1 MTAVRWGLPTFG
13 FPSFIALTT
22 STLVSTVESVGDYY
36 ACARLAGA
44 PVPPAHAINRGTI
57 AAVGG
62 ILLGGGGYSIS
73 CHRQPIS

>member
-62 ILLGGGGYSIS
+62 ILLGGGGFFF
-73 CHRQPIS
+73 CGTGRPIL